1 MTIWLDVTTT
11 RAWSRPAL
19 GIVRVEAETARQF
32 LRAADAG
39 IRFCRFDLDY
49 DAYFEVGREELVFAL
64 ARLDAGGSMPTA
76 PIAAPVAAPSAG
88 ISRPVAPALFVPR
101 WKHLAARGLA
111 YLPDDV
117 QAPMRRFASVR
128 RDGVRAMRGAV
139 RELRRSA
146 GLLLRGTEAPV
157 ATAAAAAPA
166 ALIRPDILFGH
177 GDVYVSLGL
186 DWDQKNLP
194 YLYALK
200 QQLDLKILLMC
211 YDIIPIRLPHLCV
224 AEVAAKFPRYFLDV
238 ARCADQIA
246 CISEYSRADLRRYL
260 EDAGVPVPA
269 LSVVRLGCEIASA
282 SSAAPSGAVAE
293 LLGRRFI
300 LFVST
305 IERRKNHETLYRAYT
320 RLVDDG
326 VADLPLLV
334 FVGMAGWG
342 MGDLMSDLALDLRIH
357 PYLRVLN
364 HVSDGDLARLYQ
376 QAAFTAYPSL
386 YEGWGLPVAE
396 SLAYGKFCLASSAA
410 SIPEVAGELI
420 EYVDPWDVPRWA
432 ERLNWYV
439 RHPQEVA
446 LREAAIRARYHPA
459 SWQDTGAVLVEAARA
474 LGARQPASV
483 VARLNHQGQHLV

>member
-11 RAWSRPAL
+11 RGWSRPAL

-32 LRAADAG
+32 LQAGDPG
-39 IRFCRFDLDY
+39 IRFCRFDLAY
-49 DAYFEVGREELVFAL
+49 DSYFEVGREELTFAL
-64 ARLDAGGSMPTA
+64 ARLDAGGEPPPRPA
-76 PIAAPVAAPSAG
+76 PAAAVASAAVSAAPAPSPAP
-88 ISRPVAPALFVPR
+88 PVPQWR
-101 WKHLAARGLA
+101 RIAARGLA
-111 YLPDDV
+111 TLPGPL
-117 QAPMRRFASVR
+117 QAGARSFAR
-128 RDGVRAMRGAV
+128 ARLDGLRGLRAAG

-146 GLLLRGTEAPV
+146 GLLWHGTPPPAVAP
-157 ATAAAAAPA
+157 APAPA
-166 ALIRPDILFGH
+166 ALTVLVKPDILFGP

-194 YLYALK
+194 YLYELK
-200 QQLDLKILLMC
+200 KQLGLKILLMC

-224 AEVAAKFPRYFLDV
+224 ADVAAKFSRYFLDV

-246 CISEYSRADLRRYL
+246 CISEYSRADLRKFL
-260 EDAGVPVPA
+260 EAAKVPVPE

-282 SSAAPSGAVAE
+282 GDMPLSPEVGEV
-293 LLGRRFI
+293 LGQRFI

-326 VADLPLLV
+326 VTDLPLLV

-342 MGDLMSDLALDLRIH
+342 MNDLMTDLKLDPRIR
-357 PYLRVLN
+357 PYLRILN
-364 HVSDGDLARLYQ
+364 HVSDSDLARLYE
-376 QAAFTAYPSL
+376 QAYFTAYPSL

-410 SIPEVAGELI
+410 SIPEAGGELI

-432 ERLNWYV
+432 ERLRWYIE
-439 RHPQEVA
+439 HPQDVA
-446 LREAAIRARYHPA
+446 AREAAIRASYRPA
-459 SWQDTGAVLVEAARA
+459 SWKDTGRTLVEAAYTLRS
-474 LGARQPASV
+474 GAA
-483 VARLNHQGQHLV
+483 ATA